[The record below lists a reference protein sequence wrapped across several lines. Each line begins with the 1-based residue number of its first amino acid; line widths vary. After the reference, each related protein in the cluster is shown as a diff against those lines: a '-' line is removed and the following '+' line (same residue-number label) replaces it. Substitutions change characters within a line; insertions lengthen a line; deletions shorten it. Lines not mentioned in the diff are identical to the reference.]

1 MPKRGSKAEKKV
13 ASYLKRKGAK
23 VKISPGSKGSA
34 DIIASWSSGKRW
46 LIQVKSSSRGKVKGL
61 SSKERHNLLQRAK
74 RNKAVAVK
82 VEVARGKITF
92 KSVKNGRILK
102 P

>member
-1 MPKRGSKAEKKV
+1 MPKKGSKAEKKV

-23 VKISPGSKGSA
+23 VEISPGSKGSA
-34 DIIASWSSGKRW
+34 DIIAKWSSGKRW
-46 LIQVKSSSRGKVKGL
+46 LIQVKSSSRGKVKSL

-82 VEVARGKITF
+82 AEVVRGKINF
-92 KSVKNGRILK
+92 KSIKSGRELK